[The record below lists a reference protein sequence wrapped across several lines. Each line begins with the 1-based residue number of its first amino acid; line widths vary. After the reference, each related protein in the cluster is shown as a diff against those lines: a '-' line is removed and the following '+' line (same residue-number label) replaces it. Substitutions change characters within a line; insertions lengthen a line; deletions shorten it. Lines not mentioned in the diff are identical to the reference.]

1 MRRDGICIESGRLL
15 ICGLDE
21 NDLDVLTAMR
31 NDRRIYRFEPSFLAE
46 LQGSPDEA
54 LRSLMSMELDRDRQ
68 CILGIYEKLCPG
80 ILIGL
85 AELYDYKPT
94 GKVISIG
101 YRIRP
106 EYWGKG
112 IGTECVAAMTGYLR
126 QNTAVGLVTAHVL
139 PANKASSRILIKN
152 GFEHLVTKSEDWGYE
167 TPSEAEVYT
176 LDC

>member
-21 NDLDVLTAMR
+21 SDLDGLTAMR

-54 LRSLMSMELDRDRQ
+54 LRALMSMELDRDRQ
-68 CILGIYEKLCPG
+68 CILGIYEKLHPG
-80 ILIGL
+80 ILTGL

-112 IGTECVAAMTGYLR
+112 IGTECVAALTGYLR
-126 QNTAVGLVTAHVL
+126 QNTAVSLITAHVL